1 MITAKDIEFH
11 HAEGVNHEWAETNF
25 FSFYVP
31 EERLLGS
38 IYTVARAGLGV
49 CASEF
54 IVYRGL
60 SGDRLNVVHHD
71 VQEHLPLPRSYA
83 DYRLPNGMHVK
94 AVNAPRDYRIDYV
107 GRNGAE
113 LHMDYVGLM
122 DPFDIHDASQNTR
135 AQASEAAQVEGSG
148 FGEGYK
154 GHFDQTSHVKGALKL
169 GTRTYP
175 IDCVDTMDH
184 SWGPRAEYGMRT
196 LCWMH
201 ASFGTGLTVHLI
213 LHFRPFESRDR
224 QYELAHGYVLREGKV
239 TPIAKARVRADRA
252 GLQGV
257 AMEVEVTD
265 AGGQALSMRGGAIAG
280 GAWPCY
286 LCLHIQNTLHQW
298 VTSDGRM
305 GYGVVQDAWTL
316 EGFAA
321 RNLAALEASS
331 AA

>member
-1 MITAKDIEFH
+1 VITAKDIEFH
-11 HAEGVNHEWAETNF
+11 HAAGVNHEWAETNF

-71 VQEHLPLPRSYA
+71 VQEHLPLPGSYS

-107 GRNGAE
+107 GRNGTE
-113 LHMDYVGLM
+113 LHIDYLGLM

-135 AQASEAAQVEGSG
+135 AHASEAAQVEGSG

-154 GHFDQTSHVKGALKL
+154 GHFDQTSHVKGELKL
-169 GTRTYP
+169 GRRTYA

-201 ASFGTGLTVHLI
+201 ASFGKGLTVHLI
-213 LHFRPFESRDR
+213 LHFRPFASRDQ
-224 QYELAHGYVLREGKV
+224 QYALAHGYVLREGKV
-239 TPIAKARVRADRA
+239 TPIAKARIRADRS
-252 GLQGV
+252 GMQGV

-265 AGGQALSMRGGAIAG
+265 AGGQSLTMRGGAIAG

-298 VTSDGRM
+298 TTNDGRM
-305 GYGVVQDAWTL
+305 GYGVVQDAWTM
-316 EGFAA
+316 EGLAQ
-321 RNLAALEASS
+321 RNLEAMEAAGR
-331 AA
+331 